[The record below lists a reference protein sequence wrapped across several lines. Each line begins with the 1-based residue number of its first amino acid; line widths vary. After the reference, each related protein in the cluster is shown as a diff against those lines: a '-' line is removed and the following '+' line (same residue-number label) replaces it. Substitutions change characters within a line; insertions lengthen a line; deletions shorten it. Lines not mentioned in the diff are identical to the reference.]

1 MEELTRRVLTA
12 MNDHLSCDDREP
24 SYSELER
31 IACDLGAELHNGASR
46 WAFVF
51 KKHNLVYKFPRWSE
65 VEEDYCELE
74 MRNYELGKKYR
85 IERCLLPISLVGR
98 TESGI
103 PIYLQPMY
111 TSSQDGMER
120 NRRKQMERKMGK
132 IYNAPIVRKICRG
145 CYSSPHDT
153 WVARATQIYGKAF
166 MRSFQAW
173 SKEGKVNDLHSGN
186 VGYLGKQPIIIDYAG
201 YHG

>member
-12 MNDHLSCDDREP
+12 MNKELGDNKLP
-24 SYSELER
+24 TYSELER
-31 IACDLGAELHNGASR
+31 VAEEIGATLHNGASR

-51 KKHNLVYKFPRWSE
+51 KKHGVVYKFPRWSE
-65 VEEDYCELE
+65 VEDDYCELE
-74 MRNYELGKKYR
+74 VRNYELGKKYH
-85 IERCLLPISLVGR
+85 IEKCLLPITKVGE
-98 TESGI
+98 TKSGI

-111 TSSQDGMER
+111 TTSHDGLER
-120 NRRKQMERKMGK
+120 HRRKTWERKLGK
-132 IYNAPIVRKICRG
+132 SYNSPIVRKIRHG
-145 CYSSPHDT
+145 CYSSPHDF

-166 MRSFQAW
+166 MRSFQKW